1 LNQNRAI
8 NFLKYIF
15 AALLTAPLLSF
26 ALDKPRDMT
35 TKHQEH
41 NNSEG
46 FKTAESNATLKHAIE
61 TIIHKSYRVKQAKER
76 ITQAKHSKD
85 EAFGEFLPQVSVSAT
100 ATKKDSKGYEE
111 LDYRQMQGDATL
123 SYNLF
128 SSGMHV
134 AGYQKANL
142 TQKEQEEKLKGV
154 LEEEILKGIDAY
166 YSVLYGKLAIDAN
179 KRNFEKLRE
188 VLEIVKIKK
197 DLGAAS
203 AGDEGSIMASVSNAK
218 TALINTESMYNNAK
232 DYYEFLTDT
241 KTELLLPYETAP
253 EIKLKSFDEI
263 FDEIKTAN
271 TDLSIVK
278 TQIKGKQKEVTLTRA
293 MDLPKLDLVMTN
305 SRKYRRDI
313 LDPTMM
319 GHNRGI
325 AVELTLSYNLYTGG
339 KSEAKVA
346 RLMSEVSGLVFNLEY
361 LTKETKW
368 NSQKLFN
375 SVTTNTKALESL
387 DMEIG
392 ASEKMANAYWEKF
405 RLSSQDLVTL
415 LQAQRQLNAAEL
427 EKLKSEKAR
436 IVDYF
441 NLLAKRG
448 KLLEYFG
455 L

>member
-1 LNQNRAI
+1 MNPNKTI
-8 NFLKYIF
+8 IFLKSAF
-15 AALLTAPLLSF
+15 LVLVFFNSLSF
-26 ALDKPRDMT
+26 GNEKLRDMST
-35 TKHQEH
+35 TKTD
-41 NNSEG
+41 NNE
-46 FKTAESNATLKHAIE
+46 TLQTVETNATLKHAIE
-61 TIIHKSYRVKQAKER
+61 TIVHKSYRIKQARER
-76 ITQAKHSKD
+76 VTQAKHSKD

-134 AGYQKANL
+134 AGYQKAKL
-142 TQKEQEEKLKGV
+142 SQQEQEDKLKGV

-188 VLEIVKIKK
+188 ILEIVKIKK

-203 AGDEGSIMASVSNAK
+203 AGDEGSIAASVSNAK

-241 KTELLLPYETAP
+241 KTEFLHPYEITRD
-253 EIKLKSFDEI
+253 IKLKSFDEI
-263 FDEIKTAN
+263 FEDIKASN
-271 TDLSIVK
+271 TDLSIAR
-278 TQIKGKQKEVTLTRA
+278 TQILGKQKEVTLTRA

-339 KSEAKVA
+339 KNEAKVA
-346 RLMSEVSGLVFNLEY
+346 RLMSETSGLIFNLEY

-375 SVTTNTKALESL
+375 SVATNTKALESL
-387 DMEIG
+387 ELEIG
-392 ASEKMANAYWEKF
+392 ASEKMANAYWERF

-427 EKLKSEKAR
+427 EKLKSEKAK

-441 NLLAKRG
+441 NLLSKRG

-455 L
+455 F